1 MTVFETKPLVEL
13 RDPSRSISYGIVQP
27 GQPVSNGVPIVRVN
41 NFSGNGLDLTS
52 VLRVEP
58 AIEAQ
63 YRRSRP
69 RPGDVLL
76 TLVGSIGQVA
86 IAPLNIGGWNLARAV
101 GLIPTADEHHSH
113 WIALAL
119 RAPEAQAFI
128 HRNANTTVQA
138 TFNLKDLAQLPIPYP
153 SRKAREDILSVFVPL
168 DDKIELNRRMN
179 ETLEA
184 MAQAIFRDWFVDF
197 GPVRRKLAGVT
208 DPVAIMGGLMPDAAR
223 AAELGGLFPD
233 ALNEDG
239 LPFAWP
245 KRCVTDVATVTGGK
259 QLDKAEI
266 QDFGPN
272 PVFGGGGVM
281 GFSTRSNA
289 DDFVITVG
297 RVGAYCGQFFCHR
310 GPAWVNN
317 NASLIRPNAGVSAEW
332 LLLNLRATDID
343 SIKRGAAQPF
353 VSKGDVGKIELSG
366 SETVASAFAEIV
378 GPFFL
383 AREQRDSENRT
394 LAETRDYLLPR
405 LMSGAV
411 GVGEALEKVEDAA

>member
-1 MTVFETKPLVEL
+1 MKNGRIDFSDARRISASDFAEWTKKARPQQHDVVLSRRTNPGVTATFGSEVDFALGQNLVLL
-13 RDPSRSISYGIVQP
+13 RADGSH
-27 GQPVSNGVPIVRVN
+27 
-41 NFSGNGLDLTS
+41 
-52 VLRVEP
+52 VEP
-58 AIEAQ
+58 AFLRWLVVGPDWWAEIEKYNNVGAIFDSLKCADVPRFEVPIPPKSAQ
-63 YRRSRP
+63 LRIA
-69 RPGDVLL
+69 DVL
-76 TLVGSIGQVA
+76 VS
-86 IAPLNIGGWNLARAV
+86 
-101 GLIPTADEHHSH
+101 
-113 WIALAL
+113 
-119 RAPEAQAFI
+119 
-128 HRNANTTVQA
+128 
-138 TFNLKDLAQLPIPYP
+138 
-153 SRKAREDILSVFVPL
+153 L
-168 DDKIELNRRMN
+168 DDKIDLNRRMN

-197 GPVRRKLAGVT
+197 GPVRRKLAGAT
-208 DPVAIMGGLMPDAAR
+208 DAVEIMGGLMPDAAR
-223 AAELGGLFPD
+223 AAELAGLFPD

-353 VSKGDVGKIELSG
+353 VSNGDVGKIELSG

>member
-1 MTVFETKPLVEL
+1 MRFESHEEDRYGLQNGDLVICEGGEPGRCAIWRNSIPGMKIQKALHRVRVKVGLDSEYLYYWFLLAGKTGALEGYFTGTTIQHLTGRALAEL
-13 RDPSRSISYGIVQP
+13 KIPCPPIQWQRSIG
-27 GQPVSNGVPIVRVN
+27 GTLET
-41 NFSGNGLDLTS
+41 LD
-52 VLRVEP
+52 
-58 AIEAQ
+58 
-63 YRRSRP
+63 Y
-69 RPGDVLL
+69 
-76 TLVGSIGQVA
+76 
-86 IAPLNIGGWNLARAV
+86 
-101 GLIPTADEHHSH
+101 
-113 WIALAL
+113 
-119 RAPEAQAFI
+119 
-128 HRNANTTVQA
+128 
-138 TFNLKDLAQLPIPYP
+138 
-153 SRKAREDILSVFVPL
+153 
-168 DDKIELNRRMN
+168 KIELNRRTN

-184 MAQAIFRDWFVDF
+184 MAQSIFRDWFVDF
-197 GPVRRKLAGVT
+197 GPVRRKLAGAT
-208 DPVAIMGGLMPDAAR
+208 DPVAIMGGLMPDPAR
-223 AAELGGLFPD
+223 AEELAGLFPD
-233 ALNEDG
+233 ALNDEG
-239 LPFAWP
+239 VPVAWP

-310 GPAWVNN
+310 GLAWVNN

-353 VSKGDVGKIELSG
+353 VSNGDVGKIELSG

-378 GPFFL
+378 GPLFL

-405 LMSGAV
+405 LMSGEV
-411 GVGEALEKVEDAA
+411 RVLDANREIAA